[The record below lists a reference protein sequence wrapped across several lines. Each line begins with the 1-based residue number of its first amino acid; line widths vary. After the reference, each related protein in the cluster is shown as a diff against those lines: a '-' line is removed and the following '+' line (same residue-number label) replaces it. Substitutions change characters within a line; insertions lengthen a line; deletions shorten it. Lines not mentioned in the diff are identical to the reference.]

1 MRGRV
6 RVSKGNRRH
15 REEMPSSEEML
26 NQGLMV
32 DHVSQSMVSS
42 NVGGFHSLDAY
53 PPPSWTNIPPLGFQ
67 QLRTLQSLSS
77 VTGDTTSQLAE
88 TLTSLVL
95 KHRSDA
101 VAAGG
106 MAEFGASSFQ
116 WPWAEVG
123 RKRSSA
129 EDHLSIAAVKMK
141 KVKGRRKVREPRFCF
156 KTMSDVDV
164 LDDGYKWRKYGQKVV
179 KNTQHPRSY
188 YRCTQDNCR
197 VKKRVERLAEDP
209 RMVITSYE
217 GRHVHSPSR
226 DDLDSPQ
233 AGFHINF
240 FW

>member
-1 MRGRV
+1 
-6 RVSKGNRRH
+6 
-15 REEMPSSEEML
+15 MPSSAEML

-32 DHVSQSMVSS
+32 DHGSESMVGC
-42 NVGGFHSLDAY
+42 NVGGFHSSDAY
-53 PPPSWTNIPPLGFQ
+53 PPSTWNIPPLGFQ
-67 QLRTLQSLSS
+67 QLRTLQSFSS
-77 VTGDTTSQLAE
+77 VTGDATSQLAE
-88 TLTSLVL
+88 TLTSLVP
-95 KHRSDA
+95 KQRSDA

-106 MAEFGASSFQ
+106 MAEFGASLVQRSSNNNL

-123 RKRSSA
+123 SKRSSA

-209 RMVITSYE
+209 RMVITTYE

-226 DDLDSPQ
+226 DDVDNPQ
-233 AGFHINF
+233 AAFHINF